1 MQITRILKFK
11 KPYFKIE
18 INNSKK
24 KIKTTLDVISL
35 LNLNKGKQISDSE
48 LKIIEKETNISLA
61 KLLAIKTV
69 SKKQVSEHEL
79 TQKLSNA
86 NINERELTKIKSR
99 LKELGLLNDSQY
111 AKEAYALLL
120 EKGKGPEFIDN
131 YLSQKGIDTET
142 IKNAKENTILN
153 DDQQIKQIKT
163 LIKKKF
169 NFNFET
175 TKYDFAKFLAFFLR
189 KGFTEDLIIKAL
201 KELGITGD
209 ENYADQ
215 TSTY

>member
-1 MQITRILKFK
+1 MQITRILKSK
-11 KPYFKIE
+11 KPYFEVE
-18 INNSKK
+18 INNGEN

-35 LNLNKGKQISDSE
+35 LNLNKGKQLSANG
-48 LKIIEKETNISLA
+48 LKTIKKETNISLA

-86 NINERELTKIKSR
+86 NINERELSKIKNR
-99 LKELGLLNDSQY
+99 LKNLGYLNDTAY
-111 AKEAYALLL
+111 AKETYALLL

-131 YLSQKGIDTET
+131 YLDQKGIDTET
-142 IKNAKENTILN
+142 IKSAKENTILN
-153 DDQQIKQIKT
+153 DEQQIKQIKA

-169 NFNFET
+169 DLKSAT
-175 TKYDFAKFLAFFLR
+175 TNYDFAKLLAFFLR
-189 KGFTEDLIIKAL
+189 KGFTEQIILKAL

-209 ENYADQ
+209 EDYADQ

>member
-1 MQITRILKFK
+1 MQITHILKSK
-11 KPYFKIE
+11 KPYFEIE
-18 INNSKK
+18 INNGEK

-35 LNLNKGKQISDSE
+35 LNLNKGKQISASE
-48 LKIIEKETNISLA
+48 LKIIEKEANISLA

-86 NINERELTKIKSR
+86 NINERELSKIKSR
-99 LKELGLLNDSQY
+99 LKELGFLNDSQY

-131 YLSQKGIDTET
+131 YLSQKGIDTEI
-142 IKNAKENTILN
+142 IKNAKQNTILN
-153 DDQQIKQIKT
+153 DNQQIKQIKT

-169 NFNFET
+169 NFS
-175 TKYDFAKFLAFFLR
+175 KYDFAKLLAFFLR
-189 KGFTEDLIIKAL
+189 KGFSEDLIIKAL